1 MRSQPTRALQ
11 VRPTDPLVRW
21 IVTDEE
27 PPDLVA
33 QDDAVAWMG
42 RASRPG
48 ENWVTALGDDPA
60 VVVTLVERLESRNR
74 VDGITVPESAFSH
87 LPERLRSPD
96 PGHWCLWTLDPADAV
111 LSDTTA
117 IDLALDDPRIGPL
130 LAHSDSAHIFPGN
143 PRLVRWSG
151 VLDGDRL
158 VSVAAQVTEASGAAH
173 IVSVC
178 TDPGYRGRGLARD
191 ACMRIMSAAVGE
203 GAPMLVLE
211 MYTANEAGRRAYG
224 ALGFAEVGRYA
235 SGLLH
240 PEGVPA
246 GPDMATELT

>member
-1 MRSQPTRALQ
+1 MPSQPTRALQ

-21 IVTDEE
+21 IVTGEE

-60 VVVTLVERLESRNR
+60 VVVALVERLESRNR

-117 IDLALDDPRIGPL
+117 TGR
-130 LAHSDSAHIFPGN
+130 SAHRPATGALRLGAHLPGE
-143 PRLVRWSG
+143 PAPGALVG
-151 VLDGDRL
+151 G
-158 VSVAAQVTEASGAAH
+158 
-173 IVSVC
+173 
-178 TDPGYRGRGLARD
+178 
-191 ACMRIMSAAVGE
+191 
-203 GAPMLVLE
+203 
-211 MYTANEAGRRAYG
+211 AGR
-224 ALGFAEVGRYA
+224 
-235 SGLLH
+235 
-240 PEGVPA
+240 
-246 GPDMATELT
+246 